1 MRQDE
6 ARTTKHHH
14 TPSIKARQ
22 PGRHKSNQIPK
33 GRDQHRN
40 WARTPQGTNHRGEGS
55 NNRRGRGAGN
65 SQAKDKRKEAP
76 PHPEW
81 HTKAKEKTP
90 AKTQAET
97 PAQTKH
103 NKKEPGTR
111 GNEEKTKDKPTAR
124 KARPKQRT
132 RKKGGPGGGQDPKKA
147 RKKTPT
153 TQQQVG
159 ANHYAV
165 PRDKGHRRPKRCKRE
180 TQSQGERRRKGEGR
194 YVILRV
200 VYSR

>member
-22 PGRHKSNQIPK
+22 PGRHKSNQIPR

-65 SQAKDKRKEAP
+65 SQAKNKNKEAP
-76 PHPEW
+76 PHREW

-97 PAQTKH
+97 PAKQNTTK
-103 NKKEPGTR
+103 R
-111 GNEEKTKDKPTAR
+111 SLAREETKR
-124 KARPKQRT
+124 RPKTNRGQGKHGPNKETAKR
-132 RKKGGPGGGQDPKKA
+132 GPGGGQDPKKA
-147 RKKTPT
+147 SKKTPT

-159 ANHYAV
+159 ASH
-165 PRDKGHRRPKRCKRE
+165 
-180 TQSQGERRRKGEGR
+180 
-194 YVILRV
+194 
-200 VYSR
+200 